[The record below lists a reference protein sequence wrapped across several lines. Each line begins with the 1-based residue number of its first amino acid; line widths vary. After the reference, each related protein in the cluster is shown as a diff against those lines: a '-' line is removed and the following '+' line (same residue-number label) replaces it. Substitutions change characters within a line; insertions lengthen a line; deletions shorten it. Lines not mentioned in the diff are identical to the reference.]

1 MSHTVFQTEKSALIC
16 HPLDEEW
23 MERMTQIAIEVDA
36 LLEVHPRLM
45 MYGREC
51 HMQRSVAFFSDES
64 IGYRYSGQIARA
76 QPLTSELSSLLSY
89 INERFQATYNGIL
102 VNKYANGEEYI
113 SKHSDDEHAL
123 DPRNGVMAISVGS
136 VRKFR
141 VRSKETGAIVV
152 DVPTEPMTIL
162 NMSGDFQKEFTHE
175 IPVEKRVEGVRYSF
189 TFRHHI
195 E

>member
-1 MSHTVFQTEKSALIC
+1 MSHTVFQTENSALIC
-16 HPLDEEW
+16 HSLDEEW
-23 MERMTQIAIEVDA
+23 VKRMTRIAIEVDA

-76 QPLTSELSSLLSY
+76 QPLTSELSALLSY
-89 INERFQATYNGIL
+89 VNERFQATYNGIL

-123 DPRNGVMAISVGS
+123 DPRNGVMAISVGA

-152 DVPTEPMTIL
+152 DVPTEPATIL
-162 NMSGDFQKEFTHE
+162 NMCGDFQKEFTHE
-175 IPVEKRVEGVRYSF
+175 IPVEKRVDGVRYSF
-189 TFRHHI
+189 TFRHHT